1 MKCKKG
7 LQKLVTITLSVML
20 VLSALITNV
29 QAVSAAEIHE
39 LSLESEM
46 ALKKASGEEVYE
58 ILDDNGDIMGYYL
71 PGYVSD
77 QSRSG
82 SYNVNW
88 TIPESRYAWGR
99 QSFSFVKG
107 DEINVSISQSPSGA
121 GMVSYLGL
129 YDVDTGSAGFPSAT
143 LSTNGWSTGV
153 IVVGHSGHFSL
164 AIKNLSSRTITYTGR
179 YWF

>member
-1 MKCKKG
+1 MKCKKEF
-7 LQKLVTITLSVML
+7 QKLVTITLSVML

-58 ILDDNGDIMGYYL
+58 ILDD
-71 PGYVSD
+71 
-77 QSRSG
+77 
-82 SYNVNW
+82 
-88 TIPESRYAWGR
+88 
-99 QSFSFVKG
+99 FSFVKG